1 MNFIPGRRNPVSHI
15 RKNHALEHATLQV
28 LAKKKTHT
36 GRLFGYSG
44 VDGFWVVGAVS
55 TEALAEAA
63 QEALSRLQQGES
75 GLAIHPNCGTNLATT
90 GLMAGLAAWV
100 SMAGVKKGFRSW
112 FNRFPLVLTLVTL
125 AIMISQ
131 PLGLC
136 TQAVVTTDAQV
147 QQLKI
152 IQVTRYDGKFL
163 PVHRIT
169 TCLSEA

>member
-1 MNFIPGRRNPVSHI
+1 MNNTLEIQKSFSQI

-28 LAKKKTHT
+28 LAKNKVPA

-44 VDGFWVVGAVS
+44 PGGFWLVGTVS
-55 TEALAEAA
+55 TEALTDAV
-63 QEALSRLQQGES
+63 QEALQRLQQGEAK
-75 GLAIHPNCGTNLATT
+75 LAIHPNCGTNLATT

-112 FNRFPLVLTLVTL
+112 YNRFPTVLTLVTL

-131 PLGLC
+131 PLGPRV
-136 TQAVVTTDAQV
+136 QAAVTTDAQV
-147 QQLKI
+147 KQLKI

-169 TCLSEA
+169 TWLSEA